1 MLADLGIQMVFD
13 CPALNSGPPFF
24 NVDFKDLVHVLTGV
38 DHNARTKT
46 LRIRSGPATAGV
58 ERDFIVMSRTNDATE
73 ILVIL
78 RKHDNLW
85 IHLIDAVIGGK
96 DCASSIIT
104 VNFALET

>member
-1 MLADLGIQMVFD
+1 MLADFSIQMVFD
-13 CPALNSGPPFF
+13 RPTLNPGPPFF
-24 NVDFKDLVHVLTGV
+24 NVDFKDLVHVFTGV

-46 LRIRSGPATAGV
+46 LRICSGPATAGI
-58 ERDFIVMSRTNDATE
+58 ERDFMVMGCTNDTTE

-96 DCASSIIT
+96 HSARSIIA

>member
-24 NVDFKDLVHVLTGV
+24 NVDFKDLVHVFTGV

-46 LRIRSGPATAGV
+46 LRIRSGPATAGI
-58 ERDFIVMSRTNDATE
+58 ERDFMVMGCTNDKTE

-85 IHLIDAVIGGK
+85 IHLVDAVIGGEH
-96 DCASSIIT
+96 CASSIIT